1 MRHFYSL
8 NEFSSEQIGEF
19 VNRALAFKENP
30 YSEVLDHRQIAL
42 LFLNQSLRT
51 RCSFEVA
58 TRELGGDV
66 STLDAETLFAL
77 ETEFGKRMDG
87 ASAEHVKEAIGV
99 FSRYFSAL
107 GLRSFARGEDQQED
121 LLDKTFTTFLEH
133 AKIPVFNM
141 ESALYRPCQALADL
155 VTIKELFQD
164 FQGRKVTITW
174 ANHPRALPM
183 AVANS
188 ALLAMTKMGMHVTL
202 AHPEKFELQEGIMNM
217 AGDFA
222 GESGGSVEVVHDRL
236 EAAADADVI
245 YAKSWGSLLR
255 YDDPAAEQDLR
266 DSLKDWVVDSEMMS
280 RTRRA
285 YFMHCLPV
293 RRNVV
298 VNDDVI
304 DSNRSVVLQEAENR
318 LHAQKAILE
327 WIFS

>member
-30 YSEVLDHRQIAL
+30 YSEVLDRRQIAL

-121 LLDKTFTTFLEH
+121 LLDTTFTTFLEH

-141 ESALYRPCQALADL
+141 ESALYHPCQALADL

-174 ANHPRALPM
+174 ANHPRPLPM

-236 EAAADADVI
+236 EAATDADVI

-298 VNDDVI
+298 VNDEVI

>member
-8 NEFSSEQIGEF
+8 NEFSSEQIAEF
-19 VNRALAFKENP
+19 VDSALAFKESP
-30 YSEVLDHRQIAL
+30 YSEVLERRQIAL
-42 LFLNQSLRT
+42 LFLNESLRT

-66 STLDAETLFAL
+66 STLDAKTLFAL
-77 ETEFGKRMDG
+77 ESEFGNRMDG

-141 ESALYRPCQALADL
+141 ESALYHPCQALADL
-155 VTIKELFQD
+155 MTIKELFQD

-202 AHPEKFELQEGIMNM
+202 AHPESFDLQEGIMNM
-217 AGDFA
+217 AGDLA
-222 GESGGSVEVVHDRL
+222 VKSGGSLDVVHDRL
-236 EAAADADVI
+236 EGAKDADVV

-255 YDDPAAEQDLR
+255 YEDPGAEQDLR
-266 DSLKDWVVDSEMMS
+266 DGLKDWVVDSELMS
-280 RTRRA
+280 CTRRA

-298 VNDDVI
+298 VSDEVI